1 MACARNHRHDFDDA
15 ACGVR
20 MQFFLTDIALA
31 YKKPIARCTVGQYII
46 SEAGQLHGKR
56 LHRLQRACYLTA
68 EALPEAATYVA
79 EEPDITHSP
88 CSDAASNG
96 SCIFANSRRRSIA
109 LTNVL
114 GNAGGYGRR
123 LDKKRC
129 GSRQRQRLASARHHA
144 VVKRAAGLR

>member
-1 MACARNHRHDFDDA
+1 
-15 ACGVR
+15 

-56 LHRLQRACYLTA
+56 PHRLQRACYLKA
-68 EALPEAATYVA
+68 EAMAEAATEMTV
-79 EEPDITHSP
+79 EPDITHSAG
-88 CSDAASNG
+88 SDAASNG
-96 SCIFANSRRRSIA
+96 SCIFANSRRRSIP

-123 LDKKRC
+123 LDK
-129 GSRQRQRLASARHHA
+129 
-144 VVKRAAGLR
+144 